1 MSDSKPQV
9 ASPCVSVC
17 LLNDEDV
24 CVGCYRTGQEITLWG
39 RLDYDA
45 QLAVMEKVRER
56 EASSQF
62 VSK

>member
-1 MSDSKPQV
+1 MQDSKLHV

-24 CVGCYRTGQEITLWG
+24 CVGCYRTGQEISAWG
-39 RLDYDA
+39 RLDYNEQRD
-45 QLAVMEKVRER
+45 VMKKVRER
-56 EASSQF
+56 EANSQL